1 MNTLTLN
8 ALLEQVK
15 HTPMAID
22 FKTVMAVIDANY
34 DYTPTLFTNGDVEN
48 TAGTNEGSCKIFAFA
63 KLNELAEEQTLALFG
78 TYYRDDVLA
87 HPSANDHANI
97 RNFMKTGW
105 VGVQFAAA
113 ALVPKAPVGRLTTR
127 TIAMQAD
134 TNPAGDIFGGWV
146 LSQMDMAA
154 GICAGQRAQARV
166 VTVAL
171 DGMSFIKPV
180 HVGDILGVY
189 TRIVRVGRS
198 SLDVHVECWVRRSRI
213 GIREK
218 VTEAVFKF
226 VALDD
231 QGQSMAVPQLGDL
244 PEYVESDL

>member
-1 MNTLTLN
+1 MTPHTLIELTDT
-8 ALLEQVK
+8 
-15 HTPMAID
+15 TPQRIEFSD
-22 FKTVMAVIDANY
+22 VMTVIDTYY
-34 DYTPTLFTNGDVEN
+34 DYTPSEFTNGDTHN
-48 TAGTNEGSCKIFAFA
+48 AAGTNAGSCKIFAFA
-63 KLNELAEEQTLALFG
+63 KLNKLSEAATLSLFG
-78 TYYRDDVLA
+78 RYYREDVLGS
-87 HPSANDHANI
+87 PDGTDHANI
-97 RNFMKTGW
+97 RNFMQHGW
-105 VGVQFAAA
+105 AGVSFTQP
-113 ALVPKAPVGRLTTR
+113 ALQEKAPSGRLTTR
-127 TIAMQAD
+127 TIAMHAD

-154 GICAGQRAQARV
+154 GICAGQRAQTRV

-213 GIREK
+213 GQREK
-218 VTEAVFKF
+218 VTEAIFKF

-231 QGQSMAVPQLGDL
+231 NGQSIAVPAVDAL
-244 PEYVESDL
+244 PHYVESEL